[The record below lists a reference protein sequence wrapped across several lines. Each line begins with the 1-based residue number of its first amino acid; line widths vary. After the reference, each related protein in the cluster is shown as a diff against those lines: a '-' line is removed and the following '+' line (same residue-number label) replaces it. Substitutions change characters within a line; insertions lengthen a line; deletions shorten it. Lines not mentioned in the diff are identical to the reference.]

1 MGTKIRKDQIRIEE
15 FIQAVAGVNWGSD
28 TLTASAAAIAAK
40 IHAEV
45 GSIAGAMLY
54 RGAWSTAATDTIK
67 KGYVY
72 VYAGSGNTSIGSGAT
87 AVTLEPGDTLIANRD
102 SASVSNPDH
111 WTIVN
116 VNITGAV
123 TDANLAAKLQAALV
137 SGNAN
142 ALSIAAGTG
151 ANAGKVV
158 LTVNFPTVASMGI
171 GTVVTGISIDAT
183 TGGIT
188 VTKGN
193 VGDMNSRDIVTE
205 ESLTPTTSR
214 NVTTMV
220 TASLANP
227 NHFALYINGVR
238 QKKGTDFSLSPQNG
252 AQQGVYVTK
261 VTMSSGAY
269 APTTGDIVTCD
280 YIMGDSSQYN

>member
-1 MGTKIRKDQIRIEE
+1 MSTKIRKDQIRIDE
-15 FIQAVAGVNWGSD
+15 FIQAVGGVNWRSD
-28 TLTASAAAIAAK
+28 TLTASAAAIDDK

-72 VYAGSGNTSIGSGAT
+72 VYSGSGNGSIGSGAT

-123 TDANLAAKLQAALV
+123 TDANLAAKLLALLV
-137 SGNAN
+137 SNNTN
-142 ALSIAAGTG
+142 ALTIAAGTG

-158 LTVNFPTVASMGI
+158 LTVNYPTVTTSGNGNA
-171 GTVVTGISIDAT
+171 VTGISINQT
-183 TGGIT
+183 TGVIS
-188 VTKGN
+188 VTKGY
-193 VGDMNSRDIVTE
+193 VGDVMRENIVTG
-205 ESLTPTTSR
+205 ESLTPGPSMTT
-214 NVTTMV
+214 VK
-220 TASLANP
+220 LADP
-227 NHFALYINGVR
+227 EHFALYINGVR
-238 QKKGTDFSLSPQNG
+238 QLQGTDYDLGIVAGIATGEDRTSIDMHNNAYIP
-252 AQQGVYVTK
+252 T
-261 VTMSSGAY
+261 SG
-269 APTTGDIVTCD
+269 DVVICD
-280 YIMGDSSQYN
+280 YIEGERNQY